1 MDGDAGL
8 AEEGAG
14 VVYAGVRDSRGEG
27 GLDEV
32 VAVPTDAVDAQAE

>member
-8 AEEGAG
+8 AEESAG
-14 VVYAGVRDSRGEG
+14 VVYARIGNALGEG

-32 VAVPTDAVDAQAE
+32 VAVPTNAVDAQT